1 MSLREYGIMQSVINK
16 NQFLSVIIESA
27 KGFMILLKLDL
38 LGSTL
43 IQFHSL
49 VAIPTRNKTA

>member
-1 MSLREYGIMQSVINK
+1 MSLHEYGIMQSLINI